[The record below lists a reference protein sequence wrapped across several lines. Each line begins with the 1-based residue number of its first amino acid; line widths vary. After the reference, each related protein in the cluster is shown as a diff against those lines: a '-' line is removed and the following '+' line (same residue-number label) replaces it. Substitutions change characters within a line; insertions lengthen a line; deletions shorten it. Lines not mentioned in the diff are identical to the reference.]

1 MSALQPALVLGDIN
15 LIRPLGMVGVPVT
28 LATPD
33 PETSGA
39 RSRYCR
45 RVLPFPNP
53 EDLDGTVEALM
64 AVPWP
69 EGAQPALFYQRDH
82 GLRVLS
88 RSREILGQRYRFL
101 LPPVELVEDLLDK
114 ARFLTLALRL
124 GLQIP
129 RTEIVAPNAG
139 AERLVAEWD
148 IFPCVIKPAVH
159 SERWMSIPLPGSAM
173 WAQKAIRVERR
184 EDLLRLWPVLKGHG
198 SELIFQECIDGGEDR
213 IVSFHA
219 YVRPG
224 GECVAWFTGRKIRTF
239 PRSMGTSTYVEVTAD
254 PRVRDAGFEIV
265 ERLNFH
271 GVLKIDFKEDP
282 RDGRLHL
289 LEINPRFNLWH
300 YPAAAAG
307 VNLPA
312 LVYQDLY
319 SLEWSLSTQVRP
331 GMRWLWLD
339 GDFRAFREARRAG
352 EISVGA
358 WLRSLC
364 ARSVYEPFAWNDPMP
379 LAAALWKRVR
389 PKIPRWA
396 RPSQS
401 APTRGGSAP
410 N

>member
-1 MSALQPALVLGDIN
+1 MGTSTLQPALVLGDIN
-15 LIRPLGMVGVPVT
+15 LIRPLGKVGVPVT

-33 PETSGA
+33 PETSAA

-53 EDLDGTVEALM
+53 EDLEGTVDALM

-69 EGAQPALFYQRDH
+69 EGAKPALFYQRDY
-82 GLRVLS
+82 GLRMLS
-88 RSREILGQRYRFL
+88 RNRERLGRRYRFL
-101 LPPVELVEDLLDK
+101 LPPADLVEDLLDK
-114 ARFLTLALRL
+114 ARFLALALRL
-124 GLQIP
+124 GLPIP
-129 RTEIVAPNAG
+129 RTQIIRANAR
-139 AERLVAEWD
+139 AERLVAGWD
-148 IFPCVIKPAVH
+148 TFPCVIKPAVH
-159 SERWMSIPLPGSAM
+159 TTRWTSIALPGSVM

-184 EDLLRLWPVLKGHG
+184 EDLLRLWPMLEGHD
-198 SELIFQECIDGGEDR
+198 SDLIFQECIDGGEER

-239 PRSMGTSTYVEVTAD
+239 PRSMGTSTYVEVTDD
-254 PRVRDAGFEIV
+254 PRVRDAGFEIM
-265 ERLNFH
+265 ERLHFH
-271 GVLKIDFKEDP
+271 GVLKIDLKEGP
-282 RDGRLHL
+282 HDGRLYL

-319 SLEWSLSTQVRP
+319 SLEWPLSTRVRP

-352 EISVGA
+352 EIGVGA
-358 WLRSLC
+358 WLCSLC
-364 ARSVYEPFAWNDPMP
+364 ARSVYEPFAWDDPMP
-379 LAAALWKRVR
+379 LAAALWKPMRR
-389 PKIPRWA
+389 KIARWA
-396 RPSQS
+396 RPQ
-401 APTRGGSAP
+401 RGGPAP
-410 N
+410 D